1 MSNLKCLRIMT
12 VRCTTCNYEL
22 NKYAQSCSKN
32 LIPGND
38 LIRTIWFLFG
48 FYRFFVKSTSLHIR
62 FASYTTPLPLLYY
75 LFTTGWPISRNR
87 EESNK
92 PVKFNDQGI
101 LTSCLQCK
109 ILSKNRNMHNNIK
122 CHFPIG
128 NIILWN
134 ASFGS
139 IMRYRYNIFNF

>member
-1 MSNLKCLRIMT
+1 MNQT
-12 VRCTTCNYEL
+12 CTH
-22 NKYAQSCSKN
+22 KVAKKN

-38 LIRTIWFLFG
+38 LIRTIWILFG

-62 FASYTTPLPLLYY
+62 FASYTTPLPLQLLCY

-87 EESNK
+87 EQSNK

-139 IMRYRYNIFNF
+139 IMRYWYNIFNF